1 MEKEKMNNIEHLLY
15 MKEKQRKT
23 IKKFGIDN
31 LGHSRGDF
39 SDFKIEDSFEKK
51 ILKGL
56 MALEN

>member
-1 MEKEKMNNIEHLLY
+1 MNSQIEHLIYILE
-15 MKEKQRKT
+15 KERKT

-31 LGHSRGDF
+31 LGHSKGNF
-39 SDFKIEDSFEKK
+39 SDFKIEDDFETK